1 MKIKKKKIQ
10 QIEVTIMTQDQK
22 ELRKHLVKAET
33 FIQSEKL
40 FCFRS
45 VFFSAIFYSSYQ
57 VHRYGL
63 FSVLTNTQF

>member
-1 MKIKKKKIQ
+1 
-10 QIEVTIMTQDQK
+10 MTQDQK